1 MKEEAKVRQLVRAW
15 RPAVR
20 LLAFALALAVLPLPV
35 SAGQQDQT
43 TPKPGIR
50 ASIAKAVAA
59 EPPAASK
66 EAAAVVQ
73 DDPGAK
79 LNSPSFFK
87 TPVGIAVV
95 AIIAAG
101 TGFAI
106 YSASNDRIKSPGR

>member
-1 MKEEAKVRQLVRAW
+1 MKELVRAW

-20 LLAFALALAVLPLPV
+20 LLALAVAIAVLPVPV
-35 SAGQQDQT
+35 SAGQKDEDT
-43 TPKPGIR
+43 ATPGIR

-59 EPPAASK
+59 QPPAASK
-66 EAAAVVQ
+66 DAAVVVQ

-87 TPVGIAVV
+87 TPVGVV
-95 AIIAAG
+95 VLAAIAAG

-106 YSASNDRIKSPGR
+106 YSASHDRIKSPGR